1 MRIIIIGAGKLGYS
15 IAELLS
21 KEEYDI
27 VVVDQDAGRLEIVKE
42 TLDVMTM
49 EANGSSPITMD
60 DPEIRDSDVLIA
72 VTANDEVNMV
82 SCILAKKHGIK
93 HTVARIRDMQFIS
106 EAKEWFPVSGWNL
119 RLWESTA
126 IKPKRHPMTGSLY
139 AMAGACMIEADIS
152 SISVIL
158 K

>member
-82 SCILAKKHGIK
+82 SC
-93 HTVARIRDMQFIS
+93 
-106 EAKEWFPVSGWNL
+106 
-119 RLWESTA
+119 
-126 IKPKRHPMTGSLY
+126 
-139 AMAGACMIEADIS
+139 S
-152 SISVIL
+152 SKSME
-158 K
+158 

>member
-106 EAKEWFPVSGWNL
+106 EAKEYLKSNFDIDLMLNPEML
-119 RLWESTA
+119 
-126 IKPKRHPMTGSLY
+126 I
-139 AMAGACMIEADIS
+139 AM
-152 SISVIL
+152 
-158 K
+158 